1 MAVQLGG
8 ERVLASA
15 VNGHACR
22 LQDDRVFLVLVKN
35 DPVFLHGDKVLGKSD
50 ATCHM
55 HFRSLD
61 GRNVQMS
68 FRFMSTKAY
77 LLQSNQI

>member
-1 MAVQLGG
+1 MVQPCGK
-8 ERVLASA
+8 RVLASA

-22 LQDDRVFLVLVKN
+22 LQYDRVVLVLVKN

-55 HFRSLD
+55 HFRSL
-61 GRNVQMS
+61 GGKVLRLS
-68 FRFMSTKAY
+68 CGFMSTKAY
-77 LLQSNQI
+77 LMRSNQT